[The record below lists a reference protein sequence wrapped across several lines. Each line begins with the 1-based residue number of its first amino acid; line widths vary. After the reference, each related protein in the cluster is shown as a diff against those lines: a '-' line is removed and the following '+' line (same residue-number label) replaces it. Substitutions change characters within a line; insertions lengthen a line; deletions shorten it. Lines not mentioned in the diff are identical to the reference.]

1 MKVMSKKKKIILVV
15 VILLILVAGGLLAF
29 KLLYHNGKKDVKV
42 TKSLDTIKDFDY
54 KLEDRDTELY
64 KEEFNKLKK
73 NLEGKEID
81 YEQYAQSIAKMF
93 VIDLYTID
101 NKINKYDVGGIEF
114 IHPDALENYELNV
127 KDTIYKYVADNS
139 YDDRKQGL
147 PIVKSIK
154 VDNFEQS
161 TFKLK
166 DEEVDSYEVNL
177 SWEYEEDL
185 DYDDEALV
193 VIVQKDKK
201 LYIVQSNYETN
212 EKTD

>member
-1 MKVMSKKKKIILVV
+1 M
-15 VILLILVAGGLLAF
+15 
-29 KLLYHNGKKDVKV
+29 
-42 TKSLDTIKDFDY
+42 
-54 KLEDRDTELY
+54 
-64 KEEFNKLKK
+64 
-73 NLEGKEID
+73 
-81 YEQYAQSIAKMF
+81 
-93 VIDLYTID
+93 
-101 NKINKYDVGGIEF
+101 
-114 IHPDALENYELNV
+114 ENYELNV

-139 YDDRKQGL
+139 YDDRKQDL

-154 VDNFEQS
+154 VDNFEPS

-193 VIVQKDKK
+193 IIVRKDKK